1 MRAPRSPYRPRGFT
15 LVEVLVALSIMA
27 VIAALTWRGIDG
39 MARSREISQAALDR
53 TARLATVLTQWERD
67 LQSVQQGGGAPP
79 LSFDGASLR
88 LMRESPDGLQIVVWT
103 LRGGALWR
111 WASPPLTRA
120 ADVQDQWFRSL
131 QLLGQEPG
139 TLRVLDGVQ
148 SMQVYF
154 FRGNGWSNA
163 QSSADLVAAPPPPA
177 SGATGAAALQEA
189 LPTGVRVQL
198 ALPAGLLTRD
208 VLLAGQGY

>member
-1 MRAPRSPYRPRGFT
+1 M
-15 LVEVLVALSIMA
+15 
-27 VIAALTWRGIDG
+27 
-39 MARSREISQAALDR
+39 
-53 TARLATVLTQWERD
+53 TQWERD

-88 LMRESPDGLQIVVWT
+88 LMRESPDGLQIIVWT
-103 LRGGALWR
+103 LRADALWR

-154 FRGNGWSNA
+154 YRGNGWSNA
-163 QSSADLVAAPPPPA
+163 QSSADLVAAPSPPA
-177 SGATGAAALQEA
+177 SGAAAGAAVQEA
-189 LPTGVRVQL
+189 LPTGVRLQL

>member
-1 MRAPRSPYRPRGFT
+1 VGRARTIRGFT

-39 MARSREISQAALDR
+39 MARSREVSQAALDR
-53 TARLATVLTQWERD
+53 TARLGTVLAQWERD
-67 LQSVQQGGGAPP
+67 LQAVQQGAGAPA

-88 LMRESPDGLQIVVWT
+88 LMREAPDGLQIVVWT
-103 LRGGALWR
+103 LRGGTLWR

-120 ADVQDQWFRSL
+120 SDVQDQWFRSL

-139 TLRVLDGVQ
+139 TLRVLDEVQ
-148 SMQVYF
+148 SLQVYF
-154 FRGNGWSNA
+154 FRGNSWSNA
-163 QSSADLVAAPPPPA
+163 QSSAEPVTPPSPAA
-177 SGATGAAALQEA
+177 SGAAAGAAVQEA
-189 LPTGVRVQL
+189 LPTGVRLQL